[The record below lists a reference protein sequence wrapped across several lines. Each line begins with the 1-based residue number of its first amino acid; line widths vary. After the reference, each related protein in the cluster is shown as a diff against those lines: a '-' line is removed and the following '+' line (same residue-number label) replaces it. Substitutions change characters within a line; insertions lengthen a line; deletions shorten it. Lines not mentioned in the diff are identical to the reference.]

1 MQWASSCQLAQGNSL
16 CCRGDAWFSKHLY
29 QVSLQFAG
37 PFFVFVK
44 CQVSLTRVLLPEVF
58 FPSWESRLEHLQVWQ
73 VSVEGTADSVVWG
86 FHWQPWGL
94 RVPWGQAWGLWKRP
108 GREREASLISRPRLK
123 IWIFKTPG
131 MLWSTWYI
139 PPPLQQSCFAALVE
153 GQQGYH
159 QRFAKCSLKRKMCA
173 RSFFHKF
180 SVDML
185 QFCVCWTSSWKL
197 LAQLVK
203 PKMPLSSWKLRLWS
217 FITRPHLRCGRV
229 FNHESLVWLTLGQ
242 RCCRFCHLR
251 VSSKH
256 CILRL
261 FTVGDP
267 SFTYSYSQKK
277 KQSQSLTVFFLTTF
291 SLSSRP
297 GTPLNLFDGV
307 YLRTNCLLAKHRL
320 KPIHLAFP
328 SPNWQQQ
335 CAGQVGK

>member
-1 MQWASSCQLAQGNSL
+1 MQWASSCQLAHGNSL
-16 CCRGDAWFSKHLY
+16 CRRGDAWFSKHLY

-73 VSVEGTADSVVWG
+73 VSVEGTADSAVWG

-94 RVPWGQAWGLWKRP
+94 RVPWGQAWGLWERP

-159 QRFAKCSLKRKMCA
+159 QRFCQVLSEAQNVCKEFLPQILRGHASVLRLLDLFVEALGAAGQTKDAFKQLETPLVVFHNKAPLAMRKGLQSRIVGVA
-173 RSFFHKF
+173 
-180 SVDML
+180 DTWPTML
-185 QFCVCWTSSWKL
+185 QI
-197 LAQLVK
+197 
-203 PKMPLSSWKLRLWS
+203 LSPACFFKALYTMS
-217 FITRPHLRCGRV
+217 
-229 FNHESLVWLTLGQ
+229 
-242 RCCRFCHLR
+242 
-251 VSSKH
+251 
-256 CILRL
+256 
-261 FTVGDP
+261 DP

-291 SLSSRP
+291 SLSSWP